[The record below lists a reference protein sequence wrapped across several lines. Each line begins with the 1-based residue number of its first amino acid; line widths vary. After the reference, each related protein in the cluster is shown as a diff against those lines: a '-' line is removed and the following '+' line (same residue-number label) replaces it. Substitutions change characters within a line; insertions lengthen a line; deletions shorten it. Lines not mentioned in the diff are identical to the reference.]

1 MSASLPVFEDVCE
14 RVSAC
19 LLPGLPVFQPI
30 LISLGALI
38 TTASV
43 SDCLPGHLSLYLPSS
58 YLCACL
64 CLPGHIFFL
73 SMPYLPSCV
82 SVSSTTHFSMLCLP
96 GHFSLFTIPSFL
108 CVYVFQ
114 DSFLSLCLPSPF
126 SMLYLPSSVSTRTP
140 FSLSVLTIASPVS
153 LSVVSTRTPFS
164 LCAYHRLSRLPVSCV
179 CRQPCVRA
187 WWGELCGEERAGQ
200 CGVSGRGNG

>member
-43 SDCLPGHLSLYLPSS
+43 SLSSRTPFSLSAFLLPLCVSVSS
-58 YLCACL
+58 RT
-64 CLPGHIFFL
+64 HFFL

-140 FSLSVLTIASPVS
+140 FSLCVLTIASPVS